1 MTCVDKKWEKMENV
15 AKFFINEKKTF
26 PSQNGVKLKNFLFL
40 TYRMFSNLSET
51 DVIDKS
57 NSLRKKEV
65 YNTFVR
71 CI

>member
-1 MTCVDKKWEKMENV
+1 MENV
-15 AKFFINEKKTF
+15 AKFFINEKKNF
-26 PSQNGVKLKNFLFL
+26 SSKNGVKLKDFVFL

-65 YNTFVR
+65 YNMFVR